1 MHDPV
6 SNSTPSRFLVF
17 VCTVLLVVPTVFSGC
32 DFGSINDDPTSPN
45 TIDPNLLFTR
55 SIVYGTLRYDVYQRS
70 QHLFGNMY
78 AQYVANLVPNF
89 PTDRYETGGAYDD
102 WAQSF
107 WNTSY
112 AAFGGVAN
120 VGENVSN
127 PGINIQ
133 QAIELTQGDPQ
144 LVNKTAIARI
154 WKVWL
159 LHRVTDT
166 WGDVPYSEAFQGD
179 EGNRTPAYDPQE
191 AIYRDMLS
199 TLDEAADAIDPSITD
214 AGFRFGDADVLFEDD
229 LTKWRRFA
237 HSLRLRL
244 AIRASEAAPDL
255 ADNHVRDVLSS
266 GEVMQS
272 NDDSARL
279 IMGTAEGEFV
289 NTNPLSIIAGFG
301 DDRVSAL
308 AVQILSERN
317 DPRIGEIADTTIT
330 FPRDG
335 VLYRGLPNGLSAAE
349 LNGIQSFRYSRIGD
363 RFREPDYPVSVIL
376 YPEVEFLRAEAALR
390 GWTSTT
396 AQEHYEAGIRASLA
410 MYGIEDPATVD
421 AYLQE
426 PNVAWP
432 ASGSFEDRL
441 EAIITQKWIA
451 IYTQGFEAWAEHR
464 RTGYPE
470 LLPISGPG
478 ATGGEVPTR
487 ILYPNVE
494 RTLNTANVDAAAQR
508 IGGDSPTTRVWW
520 DVD

>member
-1 MHDPV
+1 M
-6 SNSTPSRFLVF
+6 SNTRPPRLLVLA
-17 VCTVLLVVPTVFSGC
+17 CTVLLVVPMFFIGC
-32 DFGSINDDPTSPN
+32 DFGSTNDDPTAPN
-45 TIDPNLLFTR
+45 TINPDLLFTR
-55 SIVYGTLRYDVYQRS
+55 SLVYGTLRYDVYQRS

-89 PTDRYETGGAYDD
+89 PTDRYETSGAYDN
-102 WAQSF
+102 WAEAF

-112 AAFGGVAN
+112 AAYGGGAN

-133 QAIELTQGDPQ
+133 QAIELTQDDPQ

-159 LHRVTDT
+159 LHRVTDA
-166 WGDVPYSEAFQGD
+166 WGDVPYSEAYQGD
-179 EGNRTPAYDPQE
+179 EGNRTPVYDPQE
-191 AIYRDMLS
+191 EIYRDMLAVLEQS
-199 TLDEAADAIDPSITD
+199 AEAIDPSIS
-214 AGFRFGDADVLFEDD
+214 GGSFRFGDADVLFNDD
-229 LTKWRRFA
+229 LTRWRRFA
-237 HSLRLRL
+237 NALRLRL
-244 AIRASEAAPDL
+244 AIRASEAAPSL
-255 ADNHVRDVLSS
+255 AEQHVRDVLSS
-266 GEVMQS
+266 GEVMQG

-289 NTNPLSIIAGFG
+289 NSNPLSIIAGFG
-301 DDRVSAL
+301 DERVSEL
-308 AVQILSERN
+308 AVQILSDRN

-335 VLYRGLPNGLSAAE
+335 VLYRGLPNGLSASE

-363 RFREPDYPVSVIL
+363 RFREADNPVPVIL
-376 YPEVEFLRAEAALR
+376 YPEVEFLQAEAALR
-390 GWTSTT
+390 GWASTT
-396 AQEHYEAGIRASLA
+396 AEDHYEAGIRASLE
-410 MYGIEDPATVD
+410 MYGIDDPTTVD
-421 AYLQE
+421 NYLQE

-432 ASGSFEDRL
+432 ASGTFEEKL

-451 IYTQGFEAWAEHR
+451 IYTQGFEAWAEQR

-470 LLPISGPG
+470 LLTISGQG

-494 RTLNTANVDAAAQR
+494 RSLNSANVNEAAQR
-508 IGGDSPTTRVWW
+508 MGGDTPTTRVWW